1 MLAFKH
7 NTIFRVILDLPLHV
21 PPLCSPQSQDPVLG
35 QHVQTHRVDTLLID
49 QYESPLLGT
58 IRRLSI
64 CPESLITDLVLQSDN
79 FSESVVD
86 EFSLG
91 FDELFSLFRRRVE
104 ETRVYLAVEEPSR
117 CYHSQLLL
125 V

>member
-7 NTIFRVILDLPLHV
+7 NTIFRVNPDSPLHV

-35 QHVQTHRVDTLLID
+35 QHVQTHRVDTLLVD
-49 QYESPLLGT
+49 QHESPLLGP
-58 IRRLSI
+58 IRRLAV
-64 CPESLITDLVLQSDN
+64 CPESLITDLVLQSDDL
-79 FSESVVD
+79 SKSVID

-91 FDELFSLFRRRVE
+91 FNELFSLFRRGVE
-104 ETRVYLAVEEPSR
+104 ETRVDLAIEEPPR
-117 CYHSQLLL
+117 CHNCQLLL